1 MMIFQLM
8 KLRNK
13 MDLNVHQHLMVSL
26 SLNMLVASKSTTIIT
41 IIIATIILATI
52 TIATITIAT
61 ITIATIILTTI
72 TIANTTIATITL
84 ATIILATITIATIT
98 IATITLATIT
108 GMVSFFYFI
117 SDTLTNASRN
127 TRPPI
132 KGSTG
137 RRQRLPC
144 PRASQSLG
152 MSIWSVMRRHI
163 GKDLSKVSMP
173 VEFNEPLNTLQVQ
186 INEMIN
192 QLKF

>member
-41 IIIATIILATI
+41 ITIATITLATI
-52 TIATITIAT
+52 TLATITITNTTIATITIAT
-61 ITIATIILTTI
+61 ITI
-72 TIANTTIATITL
+72 
-84 ATIILATITIATIT
+84 
-98 IATITLATIT
+98 ATIT